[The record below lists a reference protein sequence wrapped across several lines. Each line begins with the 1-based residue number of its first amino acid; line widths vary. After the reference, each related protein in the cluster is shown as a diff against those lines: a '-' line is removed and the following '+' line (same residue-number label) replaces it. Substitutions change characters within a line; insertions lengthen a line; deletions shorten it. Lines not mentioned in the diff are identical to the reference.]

1 MKYPKEIKSMI
12 NHVRKLDGK
21 PNGVIPRLKD
31 DWYLIILLDKSKNL
45 YKRKRKIDVDK

>member
-12 NHVRKLDGK
+12 NRVRKLDGK

-31 DWYLIILLDKSKNL
+31 DWYLIKV
-45 YKRKRKIDVDK
+45 KIYINVKGK